1 MSEPI
6 INLTQ
11 LGFEVKDQTIL
22 KGIDFFVEKGEFVT
36 ITGPSGSG
44 KSTLLK
50 MIATMLSPTT
60 GIVEYQG
67 KSLTEYDPIE
77 YRKEVS
83 YCFQTAVLFEQTVQ
97 ENLAFPYII
106 RNKEFD
112 SKKAIDYL
120 NKVGLD
126 KIYLTKNI
134 NELSGGEKQRIALI
148 RSLLITPKV
157 LLLDE
162 VTSALDAKNQQ
173 IIKRLIQEM
182 NQKEQITVLW
192 VTHNPAEISAAN
204 RIIEIVNGEAE
215 EKRCS

>member
-11 LGFEVKDQTIL
+11 LGFEVKGQTIL

-50 MIATMLSPTT
+50 IIATMISPTAGT
-60 GIVEYQG
+60 VEYQG
-67 KSLTEYDPIE
+67 KSLEDYDPIE

-83 YCFQTAVLFEQTVQ
+83 YCFQTAVLFGQTVQ
-97 ENLAFPYII
+97 DNLAFPYRI
-106 RNKEFD
+106 RNEDFD

-126 KIYLTKNI
+126 EVYLTKNV
-134 NELSGGEKQRIALI
+134 NDLSGGEKQRIALI
-148 RSLLITPKV
+148 RSLLITPEV

-162 VTSALDAKNQQ
+162 VTSALDAENQQ
-173 IIKRLIQEM
+173 IISRLIQEM

-204 RIIEIVNGEAE
+204 RVIEIINGEAE
-215 EKRCS
+215 EKR

>member
-6 INLTQ
+6 INLSQ
-11 LGFEVKDQTIL
+11 LGFEVKDQVIL
-22 KGIDFFVEKGEFVT
+22 KGIDFSVEKGEFVT

-50 MIATMLSPTT
+50 IIATMLSPTT

-67 KSLTEYDPIE
+67 KSLTEYDPID

-83 YCFQTAVLFEQTVQ
+83 YCFQTAVLFGQTVQ
-97 ENLAFPYII
+97 ENLAFPYVI
-106 RNKEFD
+106 RDKKFD

-120 NKVGLD
+120 HKVGLD
-126 KIYLTKNI
+126 KVYLTKNI

-173 IIKRLIQEM
+173 IIKCLIQEM

-215 EKRCS
+215 GKRCS